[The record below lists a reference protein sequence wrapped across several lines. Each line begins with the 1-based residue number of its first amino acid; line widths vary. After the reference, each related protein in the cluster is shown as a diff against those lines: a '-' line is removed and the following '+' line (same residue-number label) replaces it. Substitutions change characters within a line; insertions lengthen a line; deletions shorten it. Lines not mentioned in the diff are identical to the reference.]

1 MLPHTIALL
10 LLAAAAASPASAS
23 AAGVTIKGKLEWP
36 GERVCGKG
44 DVKGWRNTGKNSF
57 FLTTTTPHSADYPH
71 PGDAI
76 ITLTPADPTLP
87 PRTTW
92 ATVGGDFELYG
103 APAHASVSID
113 VSSPGL
119 LFPRLAL
126 ATGGDAIERAWYADA
141 PDAGLLPTAP
151 LTLRAVGKAAHFHE
165 APPFN
170 LLAFLQTPYGML
182 LAFAAFAVFALP
194 RMKLDPDELE
204 ELMSQARGG
213 GGGDG
218 AATAGAQPQ
227 LPAGRR
233 PPVPGQGNG
242 AQRRRAAQVVIE
254 EVD

>member
-1 MLPHTIALL
+1 MC
-10 LLAAAAASPASAS
+10 
-23 AAGVTIKGKLEWP
+23 V
-36 GERVCGKG
+36 GKG
-44 DVKGWRNTGKNSF
+44 MERWEKRGLKTVSSPP
-57 FLTTTTPHSADYPH
+57 TPTQPSADYPH
-71 PGDAI
+71 PGDAV

-103 APAHASVSID
+103 APPHASATLD
-113 VSSPGL
+113 VSAPGL
-119 LFPRLAL
+119 LFPRLSL
-126 ATGGDAIERAWYADA
+126 ATREATTERAWYADA
-141 PDAGLLPTAP
+141 PDAGLVPTAP

-182 LAFAAFAVFALP
+182 LSFVAFAVFALP

-213 GGGDG
+213 GGGGDG
-218 AATAGAQPQ
+218 AAGAGAQPQ

-233 PPVPGQGNG
+233 PPVPGQGG